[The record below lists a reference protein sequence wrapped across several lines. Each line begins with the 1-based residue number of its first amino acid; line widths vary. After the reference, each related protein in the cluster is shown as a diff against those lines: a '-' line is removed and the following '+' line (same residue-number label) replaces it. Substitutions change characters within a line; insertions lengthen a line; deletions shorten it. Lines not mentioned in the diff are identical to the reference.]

1 MEMKMSKL
9 KKALLLAV
17 ATLSAVYP
25 SIISAQSKNGL
36 VGTWKLLSAS
46 YVMDNGQTNKEPYG
60 PHPTG
65 FITYTTD
72 DRFMVTIA
80 LDGRKPLSVNDP
92 ITAPVE
98 ERAQAFATFGAYA
111 GRYTFTGDKVIHHV
125 EVAWIQNW
133 VGTDQVRLVTLNG
146 DRLTLR
152 TLSSPIGGVSH
163 TAELVFERIIK

>member
-1 MEMKMSKL
+1 MNMNKA
-9 KKALLLAV
+9 KKALLLTV
-17 ATLSAVYP
+17 ATLGVVFPSVSA
-25 SIISAQSKNGL
+25 ARSKNGL
-36 VGTWKLLSAS
+36 IGTWKLLSVS
-46 YVMDNGQTNKEPYG
+46 YVMDNGQTNKEAYG

-80 LDGRKPLSVNDP
+80 FDGRKALSVNDP

-133 VGTDQVRLVTLNG
+133 VGTDQVRLVTLKG
-146 DRLTLR
+146 DRLSLR
-152 TLSSPIGGVSH
+152 SLSSPIGGVSH
-163 TAELVFERIIK
+163 TAELVFERIK

>member
-1 MEMKMSKL
+1 MNMNKA
-9 KKALLLAV
+9 KKALLLTV

-25 SIISAQSKNGL
+25 SISSAQSKNGL

-46 YVMDNGQTNKEPYG
+46 YVMDNGQINQEPYG

-80 LDGRKPLSVNDP
+80 FDGRKTLSVNDP

-111 GRYTFTGDKVIHHV
+111 GRYTFTRDKVIHHV

-133 VGTDQVRLVTLNG
+133 VGTDQVRLVTLKG
-146 DRLTLR
+146 DRLSLR

-163 TAELVFERIIK
+163 TAELVFERTK

>member
-1 MEMKMSKL
+1 MNMNKA
-9 KKALLLAV
+9 KKALLLTV

-25 SIISAQSKNGL
+25 SISSAQSKNGL

-46 YVMDNGQTNKEPYG
+46 YVMDNGQINQEPYG
-60 PHPTG
+60 LHPTG

-80 LDGRKPLSVNDP
+80 FDGRKTLSVNDP

-98 ERAQAFATFGAYA
+98 ERAQAFATFFAYA
-111 GRYTFTGDKVIHHV
+111 GRYTFTGDRVIHHV
-125 EVAWIQNW
+125 EIALLQNW
-133 VGTDQVRLVTLNG
+133 VNTDQVRLVTLKG
-146 DRLTLR
+146 DRLSLR

-163 TAELVFERIIK
+163 TAELVFERTK